1 MFARLQRRKY
11 RAIVI
16 SRGPDKK
23 LLQRC
28 TDQLQGIWRNSLMT
42 SKPARR
48 RRLTAVTVGLVLA
61 IGTVDFLLGFEVSL
75 LVFYCL
81 PVVLGTA
88 TVNWKFG
95 VSVAFASVGSW
106 LVGDIAAG
114 AHYGNWVIPWWN
126 ALIALGTYLL
136 VVWLFSAVQ
145 TLQREM
151 EERILQRTA
160 ALTEEIVE
168 RERLERVILE
178 IGEKERSSIGREL
191 HDDLGQHLTGTA
203 LAAQV
208 LGEKLQANLA
218 DEQVDAWRIVR
229 LVEEGIEK
237 TRRLAKGLLLAEIER
252 DGLREALHEY
262 AATAADQFRIICLF
276 RCDETTDPIDSDVA
290 TQFFRIAQ
298 ESVRNAVCHGKAK
311 LVEITI
317 QSSAGSLILTVR
329 DDGSGL
335 PPPDKR
341 GQGLGLR
348 IMAYRAEMINAS
360 FRIEGLTGSGT
371 LVECCLQSNPTFL
384 DA

>member
-1 MFARLQRRKY
+1 
-11 RAIVI
+11 
-16 SRGPDKK
+16 
-23 LLQRC
+23 
-28 TDQLQGIWRNSLMT
+28 MT
-42 SKPARR
+42 SIPARR

-61 IGTVDFLLGFEVSL
+61 IGTLDFLLGFEVSL

-88 TVNWKFG
+88 TINWKFG
-95 VSVAFASVGSW
+95 VAVAFASVGSW

-126 ALIALGTYLL
+126 ALIALSTYLL

-237 TRRLAKGLLLAEIER
+237 TRRLAKGLLLAEIEP

-262 AATAADQFRIICLF
+262 AATAAEQFRIICLF
-276 RCDETTDPIDSDVA
+276 RCDEVTDSIDSDVA
-290 TQFFRIAQ
+290 TQFFRITQ

-311 LVEITI
+311 LVEISL
-317 QSSAGSLILTVR
+317 QSSADSLILTIR

-335 PPPDKR
+335 PPPDER

-360 FRIEGLTGSGT
+360 FRIEGIRGGGT
-371 LVECCLQSNPTFL
+371 LVECRLPHDLTPP